1 MLCDCEAALCGGE
14 AGERW
19 RRQRWF
25 ISNQGPRSSRA
36 LTTPLEPGCLL
47 PSAPWGAPTHSHS
60 KSSSRSR
67 DLGPTSPFSFP
78 LGDPI
83 TKLGQVAPAPQN
95 APAHRELLFPHLPGS
110 PVLELAG
117 RTSTPGW
124 WWAPPAP
131 AEPPAHCLLPAG
143 TCRHSPCWDLG
154 RRGQR
159 LKQPPCA
166 QSPPA
171 WDQLA
176 DVPVP
181 VTGIAVYGPVPPCAA
196 WFMYTLC
203 MGEPSTEPAGLKVP
217 GKLVGPEGW

>member
-1 MLCDCEAALCGGE
+1 MVHLKPRPQE
-14 AGERW
+14 W
-19 RRQRWF
+19 
-25 ISNQGPRSSRA
+25 QGSPRSAR
-36 LTTPLEPGCLL
+36 TRV
-47 PSAPWGAPTHSHS
+47 
-60 KSSSRSR
+60 SSSLCTMGSPSPLPQQKQQQIQRSGTNQPFPLPAQR
-67 DLGPTSPFSFP
+67 SHHQAGASCTSPTQCPS
-78 LGDPI
+78 G
-83 TKLGQVAPAPQN
+83 
-95 APAHRELLFPHLPGS
+95 RELLFPHLPGS

-131 AEPPAHCLLPAG
+131 AEPPARCLLPAG
-143 TCRHSPCWDLG
+143 TCRRSPCWDLG

-159 LKQPPCA
+159 LKEPPCA
-166 QSPPA
+166 QPPPA

-176 DVPVP
+176 DIPVP